1 MKFSSIVR
9 KNFIYNFNKYISFY
23 FVNSMIIAM
32 LFMYGSLLFNETV
45 VDSIGKTS
53 LYETVNMALFGVILF
68 SIVFITYTN
77 MSFLKNRGKEFGMYL
92 TLGMTTKDL
101 TKLILVENLGIMLAS
116 LGTGILSGAI
126 LGRLFYMGL
135 NKVLNSAEIPYSLNY
150 KSFLLSVGI
159 FALIFIGNFIF
170 NIFYIKRVSIIDVIK
185 SSKKKEAGK
194 SNIFIGLISLV
205 VLIISCYC
213 LPKVMLGEIL
223 GGKSYMIAIF
233 VGLTLICPY
242 MVIGSGIAV
251 VKNILSRFPKLYNNN
266 LLVLS
271 NLSHRFTAYKNILY
285 MVSLLIAGAIF
296 FVGYSY
302 SIYTSV
308 REFTDIGNPYDIMF
322 VETAQY
328 NKADKDKVK
337 EVIEGS
343 NGKMEKYDV
352 LEYVEVPSFK
362 EDDGMIRYY
371 TDKESIV
378 SETNYNKHMGT
389 EMDVKPSEATYI
401 TSLDEKSLNLP
412 SSMLTIMDKEQLQKI
427 QDVSAE
433 NEYKLSKDEYEKIA
447 GESKSLYLDGDNISG
462 KSNVQFAN
470 FRHGGDYAAGN
481 ALVLDDKDYELLKNN
496 SNEKSYKKLHLINI
510 KNGDKAFEGLL
521 GYLMNINN
529 LDNSFWA
536 DGKLF
541 EKYLSDD
548 ERGIKES
555 YRPIYKEELVSL
567 QLDNSGIIFFTM
579 IFIGLLFIIANGV
592 VLYYKVLSDINEE
605 EERITSLTRI
615 GILQKE
621 VKAIISKELAII
633 FFVPIIVGG
642 GMGMYY
648 LHLMA
653 YNSGM
658 TDTIMK
664 KSMFIL
670 IIGAVIQFIAY
681 LISRKKCIRGT
692 IS

>member
-32 LFMYGSLLFNETV
+32 LFMYGSLLFNDEV

-53 LYETVNMALFGVILF
+53 LYETINMALFGVILF

-101 TKLILVENLGIMLAS
+101 TKLIFVENLGIMLAS

-135 NKVLNSAEIPYSLNY
+135 NKVLNSVEIPYSLNY

-170 NIFYIKRVSIIDVIK
+170 NIFYIKKVSIIDVIK

-194 SNIFIGLISLV
+194 SNMLIGLISLG

-285 MVSLLIAGAIF
+285 MVSLLIAGATF

-302 SIYTSV
+302 SMYTSV

-337 EVIEGS
+337 EVIKDN

-352 LEYVEVPSFK
+352 LEYVEVPRFK
-362 EDDGMIRYY
+362 EDDGMMTYNS
-371 TDKESIV
+371 DKESIV

-389 EMDVKPSEATYI
+389 EIDVKPSEATYI
-401 TSLDEKSLNLP
+401 SSLDEKVVDF
-412 SSMLTIMDKEQLQKI
+412 SSSILTIMDKDQLQKI

-433 NEYKLSKDEYEKIA
+433 NGYKLSKDEYKKIA

-462 KSNVQFAN
+462 RSNVQFAN
-470 FRHGGDYAAGN
+470 FRHGADYAAGN

-536 DGKLF
+536 DGSLF
-541 EKYLSDD
+541 GKYSYD

-555 YRPIYKEELVSL
+555 YRPIYKEELISL

-579 IFIGLLFIIANGV
+579 IFIGLLFVIASGV

-621 VKAIISKELAII
+621 VKAIISKELAIV

-642 GMGMYY
+642 GMGIYY
-648 LHLMA
+648 LYLMS

-670 IIGAVIQFIAY
+670 IIGAIIQFIAY
-681 LISRKKCIRGT
+681 LISRKKCIRET